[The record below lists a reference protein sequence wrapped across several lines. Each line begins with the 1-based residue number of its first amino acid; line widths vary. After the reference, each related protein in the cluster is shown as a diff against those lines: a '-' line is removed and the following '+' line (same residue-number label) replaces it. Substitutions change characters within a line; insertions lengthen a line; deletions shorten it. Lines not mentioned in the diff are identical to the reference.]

1 MSGKADRL
9 LEVRWE
15 LSKRKGEAHR
25 LYMPMDHQ
33 LPLYRTRARRVIV
46 RGGNQSGKTLSG
58 ADFYSRRVTG
68 HFRFGMEEVNP
79 KRKLLVVSLDTKLL
93 AENQYRKMFEEGP
106 FDVCAKCKQVKHV
119 CLATAECGPEEGW
132 NDRYEPAPPLIPSR
146 LLDKSKG
153 KEGVVWLEK
162 ARGVPDRIYLT
173 TGAIIDFRTAKSG
186 REAFQGVQHD
196 DVWVDEEGGQ
206 EESVMNEIIRG
217 LIKRNGMLMQTATP
231 LAAGVHLLEFA
242 EEAQEE
248 AEDRKARADKLQVA
262 LDALPGHPFYEEHIL
277 DSDLNVSLDKV
288 QFDKWMERL
297 GVEEEAVRRKGGFL
311 IQHGLVYKEFHKS
324 THVIEPFVIP
334 QGWTIYVTLDPGHAN
349 AFAILFAAVAP
360 NGRVFIFDELYLRRT
375 EVRDVVLAWQAL
387 LAGGS
392 RNLTGP
398 RRAQRSAIDPNA
410 VQQHSGMEKG
420 HVKRQVEM
428 IRKELN
434 FVDVNKSPVLWKASN
449 PIQAGIL
456 AVQSLLK
463 VEPPP
468 PDGNG
473 KPRLSVMSN
482 CTNFLREIARY
493 RYPRPK
499 EDKDVVENKTRGPM
513 RKADHLMDDVRYLAM
528 MNPIYI
534 QPPQKDDPRLA
545 RVRNRLAAR
554 RRRRKGK
561 LVADGYS
568 LS

>member
-25 LYMPMDHQ
+25 LYTPMDHQ
-33 LPLYRTRARRVIV
+33 LPLYRTRAKRIIV

-68 HFRFGMEEVNP
+68 HFDFGMEEVNP

-93 AENQYRKMFEEGP
+93 AENQYRKMFEEGA
-106 FDVCAKCKQVKHV
+106 FDVCSTCKQVKHV
-119 CLATAECGPEEGW
+119 CLARAECGPGEAW
-132 NDRYEPAPPLIPSR
+132 NDRCELAPPLIPSR
-146 LLDKSKG
+146 MLDKSKG
-153 KEGVVWLEK
+153 KDGMVWLEK
-162 ARGVPDRIYLT
+162 ARGVPDRAYIK
-173 TGAIIDFRTAKSG
+173 TGAVIDFRTAKSG

-217 LIKRNGMLMQTATP
+217 LIKRNGTLMQTATP

-248 AEDRKARADKLQVA
+248 AEDRKARAEKLSVA
-262 LDALPGHPFYEEHIL
+262 VGALPDSPFYEEHIL
-277 DSDLNVSLDKV
+277 DSDLNVSLDKLA
-288 QFDKWMERL
+288 FEKWMARL

-324 THVIEPFVIP
+324 THVVEPFLIP
-334 QGWTIYVTLDPGHAN
+334 KDWTIYVTLDPGHAN
-349 AFAILFAAVAP
+349 AFAILFAAVSP
-360 NGRVFIFDELYLRRT
+360 NGRIFIFDELYLRRV
-375 EVRDVVLAWQAL
+375 EVRDVVLAWQRL

-392 RNLTGP
+392 RNLDGP
-398 RRAQRSAIDPNA
+398 RRAHRSAIDPNA
-410 VQQHSGMEKG
+410 TQQHAGMEKG
-420 HVKRQVEM
+420 HVKHQLEM
-428 IRKELN
+428 LRKELD
-434 FVDVNKSPVLWKASN
+434 FVDVNGSPILWKASN
-449 PIQAGIL
+449 PIQSGIL

-463 VEPPP
+463 LDPPP
-468 PDGNG
+468 PAGSG
-473 KPRLSVMSN
+473 KPRLSVMAN
-482 CTNFLREIARY
+482 CVNFLREIARY

-499 EDKDVVENKTRGPM
+499 EDKDVIENKTKGPM
-513 RKADHLMDDVRYLAM
+513 RKQDHLMDDLRYLAM

-534 QPPQKDDPRLA
+534 MPPQKTDPRLERA
-545 RVRNRLAAR
+545 RQRIGAR